1 MLKMENVWEKYKKI
15 ELINSNNF
23 DIVYKGKNKMNNE
36 HVTIVEIKKSSVDE
50 NVFLEE
56 IELVKKLKSENFMKL
71 IEIIETKESFYLIS
85 ELFFLNLEQYFNKR
99 REGLSI
105 EEIKKLLI
113 DLNKGFNEMNEN
125 KIIHGDI
132 KPSNILLSLNKNNK
146 IINYVLK
153 YLILD

>member
-1 MLKMENVWEKYKKI
+1 MENVWEKYKKI

>member
-1 MLKMENVWEKYKKI
+1 
-15 ELINSNNF
+15 
-23 DIVYKGKNKMNNE
+23 
-36 HVTIVEIKKSSVDE
+36 
-50 NVFLEE
+50 
-56 IELVKKLKSENFMKL
+56 MKL

>member
-1 MLKMENVWEKYKKI
+1 MENVWEKYKKI

-153 YLILD
+153 YIILD

>member
-1 MLKMENVWEKYKKI
+1 
-15 ELINSNNF
+15 
-23 DIVYKGKNKMNNE
+23 
-36 HVTIVEIKKSSVDE
+36 
-50 NVFLEE
+50 
-56 IELVKKLKSENFMKL
+56 MKL

-99 REGLSI
+99 REGLFI

-132 KPSNILLSLNKNNK
+132 KLSNILLSLNKNNINKLCFK
-146 IINYVLK
+146 ISYFRLSK
-153 YLILD
+153 YNK